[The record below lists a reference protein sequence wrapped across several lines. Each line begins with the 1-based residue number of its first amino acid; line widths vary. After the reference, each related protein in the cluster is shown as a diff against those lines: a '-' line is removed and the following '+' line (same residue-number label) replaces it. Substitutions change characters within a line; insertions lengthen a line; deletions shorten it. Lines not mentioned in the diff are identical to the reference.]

1 MTQALQPIDPLRSAG
16 GFAFDHSYARLP
28 ERFWRRVQPTPVP
41 APSLLELNSG
51 LAAGLGLDAAWLASA
66 PGIATLG
73 GNRLPEHALPIAM
86 AYAGHQFGHFVPQL
100 GDGRAI
106 LLGEHIDPHGARRDI
121 QLKGA
126 GPTPFS
132 RNGDG
137 RAALGPVLREYLV
150 SEAMH
155 ALGIPTTRS
164 LAALATGEPVMREGL
179 LPGALLV
186 RVAASHIRV
195 GTFQFF
201 AARGD
206 MDALRLLTDHVIA
219 RHYPELAAREQP
231 ALALLDAVIERQAAL
246 VARWL
251 QVGFIHGVMN
261 TDNMTVSG
269 ETIDYGPCAFLD
281 GYHPDTV
288 FSAIDRHGRYAFG
301 NQAAIAQW
309 NLARLAECLLPLI
322 DGDDD
327 AALAAATAVVESVPA
342 RLQARWLAGM
352 LDKLGLGGAAGE
364 GDGPDGEADRALVQD
379 FLDLLQA
386 TGADYTLSFRALSAV
401 LEGDERPLS
410 DLLPAPERLQPW
422 LARWR
427 LRMATDPGDPGTRAA
442 RMRAENPAVIPR
454 NHLVQAALSAAIDHG
469 DLGPF
474 GALLAALR
482 RPFDDD
488 RGNAAFMRPPL
499 DSERVTR
506 TFCGT

>member
-1 MTQALQPIDPLRSAG
+1 VAAPALLA
-16 GFAFDHSYARLP
+16 
-28 ERFWRRVQPTPVP
+28 
-41 APSLLELNSG
+41 LNRD
-51 LAAGLGLDAAWLASA
+51 LADALGLDANWLERA
-66 PGIATLG
+66 PGSAALS
-73 GNRLPEHALPIAM
+73 GNRLPETALPLAM

-106 LLGEHIDPHGARRDI
+106 LLGEHIDPHGARWDI

-137 RAALGPVLREYLV
+137 RAAMGPVLREYLV

-186 RVAASHIRV
+186 RVADSHIRV

-206 MDALRLLTDHVIA
+206 IEGLRLLADYVIA
-219 RHYPELAAREQP
+219 RHYANLAGQAQP
-231 ALALLDAVIERQAAL
+231 ALALLDAIADRQSAL

-281 GYHPDTV
+281 DYHPDTV
-288 FSAIDRHGRYAFG
+288 YSAIDRHGRYAFG
-301 NQAAIAQW
+301 NQAAITQW

-322 DGDDD
+322 ADGDD
-327 AALAAATAVVESVPA
+327 AALAAASAVVESVPA
-342 RLQARWLAGM
+342 RLQSHWLAGM
-352 LDKLGLGGAAGE
+352 RGKLGLRSTSDAD
-364 GDGPDGEADRALVQD
+364 GDDRVLVQD

-386 TGADYTLSFRALSAV
+386 AGADYTLSFRSLAAAGAGDDGPLAV
-401 LEGDERPLS
+401 L
-410 DLLPAPERLQPW
+410 LPMPERLQPW

-427 LRMATDPGDPGTRAA
+427 MRMAADPADPATRSA
-442 RMRAENPAVIPR
+442 RMRAANPAVIPR
-454 NHLVQAALSAAIDHG
+454 NHLVQASLSAAIDHG

-474 GALLAALR
+474 RALLAALC

-488 RGNAAFMRPPL
+488 AGNAAFMRPPL
-499 DSERVTR
+499 ASERVSR

>member
-1 MTQALQPIDPLRSAG
+1 MTQSNLPIGIVPPDG

-28 ERFWRRVQPTPVP
+28 ERFWRPVRPTPVA
-41 APSLLELNSG
+41 APSLLELNLE
-51 LAAGLGLDAAWLASA
+51 LAETLGLDARWLASS
-66 PGIATLG
+66 PGIATLS
-73 GNRLPEHALPIAM
+73 GNRVPAGALPIAM

-106 LLGEHIDPHGARRDI
+106 LLGEHIDPSGGRRDI

-137 RAALGPVLREYLV
+137 RAAMGPVLREYLV

-155 ALGIPTTRS
+155 ALAIPTTRA
-164 LAALATGEPVMREGL
+164 LAAVATGEPVMREGL

-186 RVAASHIRV
+186 RVAASHVRV

-206 MDALRLLTDHVIA
+206 VEGLRLLAEHVVA
-219 RHYPELAAREQP
+219 RHYPTLAAHDRP
-231 ALALLDAVIERQAAL
+231 ALALLDAVAGRQAAL

-251 QVGFIHGVMN
+251 EIGFIHGVMN

-281 GYHPDTV
+281 AYHPDTV
-288 FSAIDRHGRYAFG
+288 LSAIDRHGRYAFG
-301 NQAAIAQW
+301 NQAAMAQW

-322 DGDDD
+322 ADDGD
-327 AALAAATAVVESVPA
+327 AALAAASAALESVPA
-342 RLQARWLAGM
+342 RLQACWLAGM
-352 LDKLGLGGAAGE
+352 RAKLGLSAADSSDSDAAE
-364 GDGPDGEADRALVQD
+364 DSVLVQG

-386 TGADYTLSFRALSAV
+386 AGADYTLSFRALAAAV
-401 LEGDERPLS
+401 EGDEGALADQVPM
-410 DLLPAPERLQPW
+410 PERLQPW
-422 LARWR
+422 LATWR
-427 LRMATDPGDPGTRAA
+427 LRLARDSGDPAARAT
-442 RMRAENPAVIPR
+442 RMRAANPAVIAR
-454 NHLVQAALSAAIDHG
+454 NHLVQAALAAAVDHG

-474 GALLAALR
+474 RALLAALR

-488 RGNAAFMRPPL
+488 QGNAAFMRPPL